1 MNYYAL
7 IELFGGFFVA
17 WCIIGIL
24 VCISIVCRMAQN
36 YGRSVGEWLLIA
48 IFFSPIVAII
58 GLAALGKTLE
68 KRFEEWEWMKTRKR
82 MARKEMDE
90 NNDYM
95 NVSEADLKEV

>member
-7 IELFGGFFVA
+7 VDLFGGFFIA

-24 VCISIVCRMAQN
+24 VCISIVCRMAKN
-36 YGRSVGEWLLIA
+36 YGRSVAEWLLIA

-68 KRFEEWEWMKTRKR
+68 KGFEEWEGMETQKR

>member
-68 KRFEEWEWMKTRKR
+68 KRFEEWEWMETRKR

-95 NVSEADLKEV
+95 NVSEAKLIIR

>member
-7 IELFGGFFVA
+7 VDLFGGFFIA

-24 VCISIVCRMAQN
+24 VCISIVCRMANN
-36 YGRSVGEWLLIA
+36 YSRSVAEWLLIA

-58 GLAALGKTLE
+58 GLAALGNTRA
-68 KRFEEWEWMKTRKR
+68 KRFAELGWLGTQQRI
-82 MARKEMDE
+82 ARKEMDE
-90 NNDYM
+90 DNDYM